1 MKSTFKLIRRFIK
14 ILLLSVAGIFVLN
27 VVLLITLS
35 SQGVSNAGG
44 WEAAR
49 EIGQELQETD
59 SGYHLSEQGQ
69 KILEE
74 RQAWAILIEDGT
86 GNVIW
91 KSDNLPDNIPLHYSA
106 AEISYY
112 TRGYIEDYPT
122 TTASRGDDLIIVGH
136 PQNMYWKHMAPT
148 FDYELIAHIPQIVL
162 AFLCVNLLVIFFIY
176 WLSVSGVLRSV
187 KPIVIGIEEL
197 PEGKD
202 VYIKEKG
209 LLSDLA
215 SAINRVSEKLM
226 LQDRELKK
234 RETARANWISGV
246 SHDIRT
252 PLSMVMGYASQM
264 EEDPEI
270 SEQNRK
276 KAAIIR
282 QQSTRMK
289 NLVNDLNLVSKLEY
303 HMQPMHLQPVNLV
316 SIARQCVVDYL
327 NLDLSQ
333 KHPISWETPE
343 ELTVC
348 MMEGD
353 RELLRRAVNNL
364 IDNSISHNPDG
375 CHITVSVAENKDGYQ
390 ISVEDDGRGV
400 TQEKLDALQHTPHYM
415 MNDSGT
421 KEPRHG
427 LGLLIVQQIVEA
439 HHGNVIFGHGKARGF
454 LVQLCFPKK
463 TEK

>member
-27 VVLLITLS
+27 VVLFVTLS
-35 SQGVSNAGG
+35 SQGASNAGG
-44 WEAAR
+44 WEAAK
-49 EIGQELQETD
+49 ELGQELQQTD
-59 SGYHLSEQGQ
+59 SGYRLSEQGQ

-91 KSDNLPDNIPLHYSA
+91 KSDNLPDHIPLHYTA

-136 PQNMYWKHMAPT
+136 PQNMYWKHMTPT
-148 FDYELIAHIPQIVL
+148 FDYKLIAHIPQIVL

-176 WLSVSGVLRSV
+176 WISVSGVLRSV
-187 KPIVIGIEEL
+187 NPIVTGIEEL
-197 PEGKD
+197 PKGKD

-226 LQDRELKK
+226 HQERELKK

-264 EEDPEI
+264 EEDPEL
-270 SEQNRK
+270 SEQNQKR
-276 KAAIIR
+276 AGIIR
-282 QQSTRMK
+282 QQSARIK
-289 NLVNDLNLVSKLEY
+289 NLVNDLNLASKLEY

-316 SIARQCVVDYL
+316 SVARQCVVDYL
-327 NLDLSQ
+327 NLDLIPQYSLL
-333 KHPISWETPE
+333 WETPE
-343 ELTVC
+343 ELTAC
-348 MMEGD
+348 IIKGD
-353 RELLRRAVNNL
+353 KALLQRAVSNL

-375 CHITVSVAENKDGYQ
+375 CHITVSVAENKDNYQ
-390 ISVEDDGRGV
+390 ISVEDNGRGV
-400 TQEKLDALQHTPHYM
+400 TAEKLDALQHTPHYM

-427 LGLLIVQQIVEA
+427 LGLLIVQQIAAA
-439 HHGNVIFGHGKARGF
+439 HHGNVSLGHGKAGGF
-454 LVQLCFPKK
+454 LVELCFPKK
-463 TEK
+463 D